1 MKNVAKILTGSGIS
15 IMFLGGMCDADG
27 IYYNYLIAAIFSGLV
42 MAAFGMVLYRV
53 WEAQEEARRKDLTK
67 MQRRTRDEPERSRK
81 RA

>member
-1 MKNVAKILTGSGIS
+1 MKKLSQFLMASGGIGVV
-15 IMFLGGMCDADG
+15 IGAMCDTDG
-27 IYYNYLIAAIFSGLV
+27 IYYNYLIAAIFFGLV
-42 MAAFGMVLYRV
+42 MVASGMVLYWV

>member
-1 MKNVAKILTGSGIS
+1 MKKLSQLLMASGGTVTVI
-15 IMFLGGMCDADG
+15 GAMCDTNG
-27 IYYNYLIAAIFSGLV
+27 TYYNYLIAAIFFGLIMV
-42 MAAFGMVLYRV
+42 ASGMVLYRV